1 MLRGSVVCLGE
12 QKGCAGADCIASVS
26 ACLREG
32 SQADNLNEIKT
43 IRFWVRYRKSVGWLS
58 ITLPKRF
65 GPEMVQTLLNRRQ

>member
-26 ACLREG
+26 ACLRGG

-43 IRFWVRYRKSVGWLS
+43 IRFWVRY
-58 ITLPKRF
+58 
-65 GPEMVQTLLNRRQ
+65 